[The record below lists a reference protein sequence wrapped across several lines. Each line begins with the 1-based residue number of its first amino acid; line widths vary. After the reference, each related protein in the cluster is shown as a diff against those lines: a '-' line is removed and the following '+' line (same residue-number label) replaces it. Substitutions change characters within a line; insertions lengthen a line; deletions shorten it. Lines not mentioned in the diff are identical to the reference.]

1 MIKPIH
7 NGVKIVNKNAG
18 GIILDGFF
26 NLWKE
31 KSLCDVK
38 LVVNLL
44 LLISLKRFTSIHF
57 RYIHVF
63 SN

>member
-44 LLISLKRFTSIHF
+44 LLISLKRFTSLYHKI
-57 RYIHVF
+57 VF
-63 SN
+63 V

>member
-1 MIKPIH
+1 VIKPIH

-18 GIILDGFF
+18 GIILDGFY

-38 LVVNLL
+38 LV
-44 LLISLKRFTSIHF
+44 LKLSQKTIPVYRRTMT
-57 RYIHVF
+57 
-63 SN
+63 